1 MRSRRKQREVKRHP
15 PEWAEALNRAI
26 LESALDCIITMD
38 ASGRVREFNPAAE
51 RVFGFSRAEAV
62 GKELAELIIPWR
74 MRKQHR
80 RGLAHYLKT
89 GEGPLL
95 GKRIEIAALRRDG
108 SEILVELAIAAY
120 KIEGSPVF
128 TAYLRD
134 MTERLR
140 NDRRRIAQYNVAS
153 LLAGSSTLAEAGAQ
167 LLEIIA
173 SSGDWVFGAIWLH
186 DEAAGGLRCRTVW
199 HPAAEGLAKFA
210 ELSRSM
216 TFAKGKGLPGRVW
229 GLKEPTWIYDVTHDP
244 NFPRA
249 PVAAEAD
256 LRGAFAFPLFAGREV
271 NGVIELLSHK
281 MVEPDPD
288 LLQMVE
294 AFGSQIGLFIERR
307 RIQRELQREKENA
320 EAANAAKDKFLATL
334 SHELRTP
341 LTPVLI
347 WAGGTLNQSDLNPEI
362 KEGLQ
367 MVCRNVELEAR
378 LIDDLLDLTRISR
391 GKLQLQ
397 LQAADA
403 HELLQHALEIVRRD
417 IEDRHLELSVSL
429 EASSHDVMVD
439 PPRLQQVF
447 WNVLRNA
454 CKFTPDHGTVSVRS
468 YNSSPKSITVEISDT
483 GVGIERQFLDKIF
496 DAFEQIDSHQEGL
509 GLGLAISKAII
520 EMHNGS
526 VRARSAGLGKGATF
540 VIDLPLDRTH

>member
-1 MRSRRKQREVKRHP
+1 LV
-15 PEWAEALNRAI
+15 
-26 LESALDCIITMD
+26 
-38 ASGRVREFNPAAE
+38 
-51 RVFGFSRAEAV
+51 
-62 GKELAELIIPWR
+62 ELIIPSQ
-74 MRKQHR
+74 MREQHR
-80 RGLAHYLKT
+80 KGLARYLKT

-140 NDRRRIAQYNVAS
+140 NDRRRVAQYNVAS
-153 LLAGSSTLAEAGAQ
+153 LLGGSSTLAEAGAQ

-210 ELSRSM
+210 ELSRSK

-229 GLKEPTWIYDVTHDP
+229 DSRKPTWIYDVTRDP

-256 LRGAFAFPLFAGREV
+256 LRGAFAFPLFAGREI
-271 NGVIELLSHK
+271 NGIIELLSHK
-281 MVEPDPD
+281 VVEPDPD

-294 AFGSQIGLFIERR
+294 AFGSQTGLFIERR

-320 EAANAAKDKFLATL
+320 EAANAAKDRFLATL

-347 WAGGTLNQSDLNPEI
+347 WAGEQSISPTSVPRSKKVCKWFAATSNSRR
-362 KEGLQ
+362 GLS
-367 MVCRNVELEAR
+367 M
-378 LIDDLLDLTRISR
+378 I
-391 GKLQLQ
+391 
-397 LQAADA
+397 
-403 HELLQHALEIVRRD
+403 
-417 IEDRHLELSVSL
+417 
-429 EASSHDVMVD
+429 
-439 PPRLQQVF
+439 
-447 WNVLRNA
+447 
-454 CKFTPDHGTVSVRS
+454 
-468 YNSSPKSITVEISDT
+468 YSI
-483 GVGIERQFLDKIF
+483 
-496 DAFEQIDSHQEGL
+496 
-509 GLGLAISKAII
+509 
-520 EMHNGS
+520 
-526 VRARSAGLGKGATF
+526 
-540 VIDLPLDRTH
+540 